1 MRSIL
6 LLGVAI
12 ALGGCAGMRSIDSDV
27 STYSRWPA
35 ERKPA
40 TYAFERLP
48 SQQARPEQQQRLED
62 AARSAVEAAGF
73 APAGDPKGADVTVQV
88 GARITAY
95 DRSPFDD
102 PLWYGPYGPWPR
114 PFYYGRY
121 GRPYGPYW
129 GPWGSAYW
137 GYGYGYGWSP
147 YYEREAGVLIRDK
160 RSGEPL
166 YEARA
171 SSQGQTTGETTI
183 LPALFIAA
191 TKSAGST
198 VVRPVVGPSLSARAS

>member
-6 LLGVAI
+6 LLVVAI
-12 ALGGCAGMRSIDSDV
+12 ALSGCASMRSIDSDV

-62 AARSAVEAAGF
+62 AARRAVEAAGF
-73 APAGDPKGADVTVQV
+73 TPAADPKGADVTVQV

-102 PLWYGPYGPWPR
+102 PFWWGPGLHR
-114 PFYYGRY
+114 PFFYSRGGRLFFAPGWNSYG
-121 GRPYGPYW
+121 W
-129 GPWGSAYW
+129 GPRWDY
-137 GYGYGYGWSP
+137 P
-147 YYEREAGVLIRDK
+147 TTYEREVALLIRDRK
-160 RSGEPL
+160 SGEPL

-171 SSQGQTTGETTI
+171 SSDGFSPMTESA
-183 LPALFIAA
+183 LPAMFEAA
-191 TKSAGST
+191 LKDFPSGGVNPRRVT
-198 VVRPVVGPSLSARAS
+198 VELKPASS

>member
-6 LLGVAI
+6 LLVIAI
-12 ALGGCAGMRSIDSDV
+12 ALGGCASMRSIDSDV

-48 SQQARPEQQQRLED
+48 SQQDRPEQQQRLEN

-73 APAGDPKGADVTVQV
+73 VLAADPRGADVTVQV
-88 GARITAY
+88 GARTTAY

-102 PLWYGPYGPWPR
+102 PFWWGRACTGRSSSAAAVAVLRPRGHHRLGPALGLSNHLR
-114 PFYYGRY
+114 N
-121 GRPYGPYW
+121 
-129 GPWGSAYW
+129 GSRA
-137 GYGYGYGWSP
+137 
-147 YYEREAGVLIRDK
+147 AMIRDRK
-160 RSGEPL
+160 SGEPL

-171 SSQGQTTGETTI
+171 SSDG
-183 LPALFIAA
+183 F
-191 TKSAGST
+191 
-198 VVRPVVGPSLSARAS
+198 RR